1 MDILTNEWLKSLKP
15 GDTVAVYGGLGGR
28 ELCLAKV
35 YRLTPS
41 GRIVIRRNGQDTVYN
56 PDGSERGSVE
66 HYGEYLVEPTPEILE
81 KIEFK
86 RLCGFFRSTSPEK
99 LTLEQL
105 RRIDAIIKEP
115 HA

>member
-1 MDILTNEWLKSLKP
+1 MTNDWLKSLKP
-15 GDTVAVYGGLGGR
+15 GDTVAVYGGLGGS
-28 ELCLAKV
+28 ELWLSKV

-56 PDGSERGSVE
+56 PDGKERGGVE
-66 HYGEYLVEPTPEILE
+66 DYKERLVEPTPAILE

-86 RLCGFFRSTSPEK
+86 RLCGFFRYTSPETM
-99 LTLEQL
+99 TLDQL
-105 RRIDAIIKEP
+105 RRIEEIIKEP